1 MKKLLT
7 ALLLLSAVA
16 IADQAYDD
24 LEIAEKDFKTAT
36 PKLKQITYKIWQAKG
51 AQLPDNWKTMSGLEQ
66 TNWCFSGWVKNTN
79 ELGVVTSRLYRVS
92 DVQTA
97 DEITPEFIT
106 KETKELEKVIPKKDF
121 SFKKKNKQAVSVEAV
136 PITR

>member
-7 ALLLLSAVA
+7 TLILLSAVA
-16 IADQAYDD
+16 IAENVYDD

-36 PKLKQITYKIWQAKG
+36 PKLKQITYKIWQAPT

-66 TNWCFSGWVKNTN
+66 TNWCFSGWKAMTN
-79 ELGVVTSRLYRVS
+79 DLGVVTSRLYRVS
-92 DVQTA
+92 DIQTA
-97 DEITPEFIT
+97 DEITEEFIA
-106 KETKELEKVIPKKDF
+106 KETIELEKVIPKKDF